1 MVEPFVDVSRLV
13 GEFALGHVFGDH
25 QHALGG
31 IVEDVAG
38 LLDVAVSGAEQVEFR
53 LGIRAS
59 CSEIG
64 QRYSAGVVL

>member
-31 IVEDVAG
+31 IVEHVAG
-38 LLDVAVSGAEQVEFR
+38 LLDCRASGAEQVEFR
-53 LGIRAS
+53 LGIRDP
-59 CSEIG
+59 SEIG